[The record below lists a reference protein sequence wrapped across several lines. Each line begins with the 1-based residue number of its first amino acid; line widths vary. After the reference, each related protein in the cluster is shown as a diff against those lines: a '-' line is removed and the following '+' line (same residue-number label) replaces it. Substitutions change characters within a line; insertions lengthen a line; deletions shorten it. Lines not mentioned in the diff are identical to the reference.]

1 MMTAHELFGF
11 MSPDLAQEIVE
22 HMFANEK
29 PIYRLTLAAVAEGK
43 KVRPAFLEKK
53 PRQERHLEMI
63 SMLSRPRM
71 EQAARE
77 FLRAWLLSSELPL
90 ITDFL
95 DGLGIP
101 HQKGVVEDFPE
112 SVEEGKLA
120 EVVEKLLAKY
130 QREHVA
136 VYLHAFNT
144 MNETGWNSLVD
155 LLQKHP
161 QLQF

>member
-1 MMTAHELFGF
+1 
-11 MSPDLAQEIVE
+11 
-22 HMFANEK
+22 
-29 PIYRLTLAAVAEGK
+29 
-43 KVRPAFLEKK
+43 
-53 PRQERHLEMI
+53 
-63 SMLSRPRM
+63 
-71 EQAARE
+71 
-77 FLRAWLLSSELPL
+77 
-90 ITDFL
+90 
-95 DGLGIP
+95 
-101 HQKGVVEDFPE
+101 VVEDFPE